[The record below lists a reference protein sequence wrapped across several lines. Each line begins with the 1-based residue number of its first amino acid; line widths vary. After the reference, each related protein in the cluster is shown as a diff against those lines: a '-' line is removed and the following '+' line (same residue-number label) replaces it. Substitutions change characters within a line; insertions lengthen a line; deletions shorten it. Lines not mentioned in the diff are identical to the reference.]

1 MLQLVDDFL
10 QNFIVQKLRWLK
22 KHPIAMD
29 EIFHTSK
36 RQTLEKLKSFITNN
50 QVNVIIGYPKTQN
63 LLPAYVITLAPEN
76 EQPMSLGDEAEQYNS
91 DGLGDLEDIT
101 EQKAIEKLSEF
112 VSATYMNA
120 NYRIECWSDN
130 GDLTSYMYIILKWC
144 LWASRKEMLSLGWVN
159 ITLSGVD
166 LEPVP
171 DYMPMF
177 IYRRTAQISLMY
189 ENLYFEDLDIVGSLL
204 DAIDNPDDYHL
215 DDDGNLVDKDGNI
228 IVDGEM
234 TWKLNPHYYS
244 KPLSAN
250 TINDILREYMKR
262 TKSNG
267 GTHG

>member
-10 QNFIVQKLRWLK
+10 QSYIVQKLKWLK
-22 KHPIAMD
+22 RHPTAMD

-36 RQTLEKLKSFITNN
+36 RQTLEKLKSFIINN

-76 EQPMSLGDEAEQYNS
+76 EQPMSLGDEAEQYNP
-91 DGLGDLEDIT
+91 DGLGDLGNIT

-120 NYRIECWSDN
+120 TYRIECWSDN

-159 ITLSGVD
+159 ILVSGVD

-189 ENLYFEDLDIVGSLL
+189 ENLYFEDLDTVGSLL
-204 DAIDNPDDYHL
+204 DAINHSDDYHI
-215 DDDGNLVDKDGNI
+215 DEYGNLVDKDGNI
-228 IVDGEM
+228 IVHGDM
-234 TWKLNPHYYS
+234 MWKLNPHYYS
-244 KPLSAN
+244 KPISAN
-250 TINDILREYMKR
+250 SVKDILKR
-262 TKSNG
+262 YTNNNR
-267 GTHG
+267 